1 MKVKADRDNGRVIF
15 GPVTDT
21 GEYLFWSDWQDAAT
35 LFNPEKNQPI
45 KTKYTITRKGTD
57 GFQPSVSENGLYY
70 FDYCVEQGE
79 TYTYLIMEQANIT
92 KAPPP
97 SNPELF
103 AQIVK
108 IEMDFEDMFLSDGE
122 RQLKIQF
129 NPQVSSFKNVVL
141 EQKIDTIGGQYP
153 FFFRNGNTKYKEFQ
167 VQGLISCQIDGI
179 ELFKNKNEVYYEI
192 EEMRAGPG
200 EYEAGIS
207 RAAATSRNERILK
220 NEVLDWLNNGKP
232 KLFRSP
238 TEGNFIVRL
247 TNVSLAPFQG
257 TNRLVHTFSCTAIEV
272 AEYNFESL
280 KKFELI

>member
-1 MKVKADRDNGRVIF
+1 
-15 GPVTDT
+15 
-21 GEYLFWSDWQDAAT
+21 
-35 LFNPEKNQPI
+35 
-45 KTKYTITRKGTD
+45 
-57 GFQPSVSENGLYY
+57 
-70 FDYCVEQGE
+70 
-79 TYTYLIMEQANIT
+79 
-92 KAPPP
+92 
-97 SNPELF
+97 
-103 AQIVK
+103 
-108 IEMDFEDMFLSDGE
+108 MFLTDKE

-129 NPQVSSFKNVVL
+129 NPQVSSFKSTIL

-167 VQGLISCQIDGI
+167 IQGLISCQIDGI

-192 EEMRAGPG
+192 EEMRAGPE

-247 TNVSLAPFQG
+247 TNVSLTPFQG
-257 TNRLVHTFSCTAIEV
+257 TNRLVHTFSCTAVEV
-272 AEYNFESL
+272 AEYNFENL
-280 KKFELI
+280 TEYVI